1 MIERVSV
8 AHEKAVLVG
17 VILPG
22 MTKALME
29 EHLDELTLL
38 AQTAG
43 AEVVG
48 RYIQRRDRINPTYL
62 IGKGKAQQIIQQA
75 QELDVQLIIFD
86 DELSPSQIRNFLKI
100 SDSIKVID
108 RTGLILDIFQRHAQ
122 TRESKTQ
129 VELAHLQYLLPRLT
143 RLWTHLERQMGGIG
157 TRAGAGETQIEVDRR
172 IIRDRIAKLRKD
184 LKKIDKE
191 RETQSKRRKEMFR
204 VALVGYTNAGKS
216 TLLNALTGADVFV
229 QDQLFA
235 TLDTTIRTL
244 EVNDHHRLLL
254 SDSVGFIRKLPHTLV
269 ASFRSTLMEVL
280 EADLLLLMLDGSSY
294 LLDEQLQ
301 TVREVLNE
309 IGARDK
315 EAMLVINKIDLIE
328 DPEILQGLKA
338 RFPEAVFISALNHLR
353 LDALQE
359 AMVEEMEK
367 SYRTAQV
374 VFDPGLGKEIATV
387 FQEVEVLDTSYEDD
401 GVHLTIRGERV
412 TVERLKALASRNG
425 RKE

>member
-1 MIERVSV
+1 VIERVSV

-29 EHLDELTLL
+29 EHLDELSLL

-48 RYIQRRDRINPTYL
+48 RYIQRRDRINPTYF
-62 IGKGKAQQIIQQA
+62 IGKGKAQQIVQQS

-280 EADLLLLMLDGSSY
+280 EADLLLLMVDGSSY

-412 TVERLKALASRNG
+412 TVERLMALASRYG
-425 RKE
+425 WKE

>member
-1 MIERVSV
+1 MIERVSI

-48 RYIQRRDRINPTYL
+48 RYIQRRDRINPTYF

>member
-1 MIERVSV
+1 MIERVSI

-29 EHLDELTLL
+29 EHLDELSLL

-48 RYIQRRDRINPTYL
+48 RYIQRRDRINPTYF

-412 TVERLKALASRNG
+412 TVERLKALANRNG